1 MGFKA
6 RKPPIPQS
14 WRALSN
20 RERECA
26 ELLMDG
32 KLTRDEMADE
42 MGCHV
47 KTFDSHRL
55 AVMAQFGFINTVQ
68 LVRYGLKHGLTKP

>member
-1 MGFKA
+1 
-6 RKPPIPQS
+6 
-14 WRALSN
+14 
-20 RERECA
+20 
-26 ELLMDG
+26 MDG